1 MSTPRCFNRH
11 TSLQYIFNCIICSF
25 ELKPTT
31 SWAIFP
37 LEPTPMELLWDSYAS
52 WLQGKRFT
60 RHFFLAFMESLSWYE
75 VMWWWLMEWNT
86 VYPLVSNMHVWLYV
100 HVRTWCDVNPCNA
113 IQGRMSVFFCKDFYN
128 GFKHYAYILEIY
140 WNVPIYRNIQYV
152 DEMPQC

>member
-25 ELKPTT
+25 GLKPRPV
-31 SWAIFP
+31 WAIFP
-37 LEPTPMELLWDSYAS
+37 LEPTPYGTPEAS

-86 VYPLVSNMHVWLYV
+86 VYSLVPNMHVLMYDCMCMWCESTQMQFKEEWL
-100 HVRTWCDVNPCNA
+100 
-113 IQGRMSVFFCKDFYN
+113 FFFVKTFYN
-128 GFKHYAYILEIY
+128 GFKQYAYILEIY
-140 WNVPIYRNIQYV
+140 WNVPIYWNIQYI